1 MSEYN
6 FTTDSNLLQLVDFHN
21 EKVIDW
27 DKKKLMSLEL
37 ADSYLRLLKDN
48 KLDCFWKY
56 NMLKDCGSYLV
67 FKRFQDNSKKLHDA
81 NFCRVRLC
89 PMCAWRRSLK
99 IFGQVS
105 KVIDYLS
112 LNHEVNYLFGTFTI
126 KNCHIDDL
134 SSTIDHLLYSWKK
147 LTKQYRFKSVVSG
160 TFRALEVTYNK
171 NTDEWHPHLH
181 VILSVEKSYFSN
193 SYISQNLWSKMWQ
206 TALKVDYIPIVDI
219 RKLTTLKGVAEA
231 SKYSVKGSDYLYD
244 DEVLTDKLVMYLD
257 SALAG
262 RRLAAFSGGFRAAH
276 KILNLDDMESGDLIH
291 IDPEEINEK
300 VDYILERYE
309 WFAGFNNYY
318 KVSEIEE

>member
-6 FTTDSNLLQLVDFHN
+6 FTTDSELLQLVDSHN
-21 EKVIDW
+21 QKVIDW

-67 FKRFQDNSKKLHDA
+67 FKRFHDNSKKLHDA

-105 KVIDYLS
+105 KVIDYIS
-112 LNHEVNYLFGTFTI
+112 LNHESSYLFATFTI
-126 KNCHIDDL
+126 RNCSIEDL
-134 SSTIDHLLYSWKK
+134 SETIDLLLYSWKK
-147 LTKQYRFKSVVSG
+147 LSLQKKFKSVVTGS
-160 TFRALEVTYNK
+160 FRALEVTYNK

-181 VILSVEKSYFSN
+181 VILSVEKNYFKKQ
-193 SYISQNLWSKMWQ
+193 YISQKEWSVMWQ
-206 TALKVDYIPIVDI
+206 KALKVDYMPIVDI
-219 RKLTTLKGVAEA
+219 RKLTTLKGVSEA

-257 SALAG
+257 LALSN
-262 RRLAAFSGGFRAAH
+262 RRLASFTGLFKEVH
-276 KILNLDDMESGDLIH
+276 KKLNLDDPEDGDMIYLES
-291 IDPEEINEK
+291 EEINDQ

-318 KVSEIEE
+318 KVSEIE